1 MNFKKNDFSASVCK
15 VGAILLGLFSTGIA
29 VLMLISKNLER
40 DLFPYLIMFWAA
52 IIIAEFT
59 LALCIVEYTSTV
71 TVSKEGIT
79 LNSKLRGIVHLDW
92 EQCGT
97 IGIFGYNWGLNGVLL
112 FSRERHIF
120 TSQDDCRKF
129 ANKNHKTIISVQYTP
144 EIFAEIEKFAP
155 PHLVNRVKILMR

>member
-1 MNFKKNDFSASVCK
+1 MKFVKNDFAASICK
-15 VGAILLGLFSTGIA
+15 VGAILLGLFSIGIA
-29 VLMLISKNLER
+29 ILMLVSRNLER
-40 DLFPYLIMFWAA
+40 DLFPYLIMFWAV

-59 LALCIVEYTSTV
+59 LVLCIVEYTSKV
-71 TVSKEGIT
+71 AVSKEGIT

-97 IGIFGYNWGLNGVLL
+97 IAIFGYNWGGDGMLL
-112 FSRERHIF
+112 FSRGRHIF
-120 TSQDDCRKF
+120 ISQNDCRKF
-129 ANKNHKTIISVQYTP
+129 ANKNHKTVISVQYTP